1 MMPPSVYAFRAKNFY
16 GMKDVQE
23 VTVAPK
29 TDLEPETAS
38 DILNEIPDQLTS
50 GETRGNKIIFAFCGV
65 PEQTNVRPFK

>member
-1 MMPPSVYAFRAKNFY
+1 MTLLWQLIGMIPASVYQFRAKNFY

-38 DILNEIPDQLTS
+38 EILKEIPDQLS
-50 GETRGNKIIFAFCGV
+50 DGNENAGK
-65 PEQTNVRPFK
+65 